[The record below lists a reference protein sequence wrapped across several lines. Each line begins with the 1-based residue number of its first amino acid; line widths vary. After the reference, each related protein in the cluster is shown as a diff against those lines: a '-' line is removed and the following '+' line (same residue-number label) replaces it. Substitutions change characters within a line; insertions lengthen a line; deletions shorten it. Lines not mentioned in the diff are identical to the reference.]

1 MSGYWDQPGKWRVA
15 AWNYESAARG
25 RLAAP
30 GEASVFVVDSTIRS
44 IVTSEAGSAPTA
56 DDLVDIVAALA
67 DAGVTETVF
76 NVVHGGEPSELTIE
90 AARKVRAANIPIKTS
105 TEMHVGP
112 DDWKHF
118 IEFGMSLNLDSVQWA
133 YGAGAH
139 KPGYTGTSTAMDIM
153 EEGVAYMTE
162 RGQATALAYNVMRD
176 DRPEYIVEFFKRAA
190 RLPMG
195 SLRLYDTT
203 TSMSPDGMRW
213 LVSQIKDALPVDAP
227 PLVVHT
233 HNSWGLAAAST
244 IGAVLG
250 GADGVDLVVNGLG
263 TKGGHTPMAETL
275 VALES
280 LYGVKTGVQL
290 NKLTALSQLVS
301 ERIGLPLPR
310 VMPGVGPDFFLV
322 EQAGLVM
329 QAYKERDNGQE
340 YDVPWAPSLV
350 GQQRKIVWGRNTL
363 KTPALVYV
371 LRQCGFEPTPE
382 RVEQARATITAAL
395 AERTIYPIWLEE
407 ADVIELLRQ
416 TPALTD

>member
-1 MSGYWDQPGKWRVA
+1 
-15 AWNYESAARG
+15 
-25 RLAAP
+25 
-30 GEASVFVVDSTIRS
+30 
-44 IVTSEAGSAPTA
+44 
-56 DDLVDIVAALA
+56 
-67 DAGVTETVF
+67 
-76 NVVHGGEPSELTIE
+76 
-90 AARKVRAANIPIKTS
+90 
-105 TEMHVGP
+105 
-112 DDWKHF
+112 
-118 IEFGMSLNLDSVQWA
+118 
-133 YGAGAH
+133 
-139 KPGYTGTSTAMDIM
+139 
-153 EEGVAYMTE
+153 
-162 RGQATALAYNVMRD
+162 
-176 DRPEYIVEFFKRAA
+176 
-190 RLPMG
+190 
-195 SLRLYDTT
+195 
-203 TSMSPDGMRW
+203 MRW
-213 LVSQIKDALPVDAP
+213 LVSQIKDALPDDAP

-280 LYGVKTGVQL
+280 LYGVRTGVQL

-371 LRQCGFEPTPE
+371 LRQSGYEPTPA

-395 AERTIYPIWLEE
+395 AERTSYPIWLEE

-416 TPALTD
+416 TPALAD